1 MPAKSW
7 KDLMNEAEQGSK
19 EFEPLTPGFYTFV
32 IKEPA
37 KVGQTSKENPKF
49 TINPSVE
56 SGPRENA
63 RVFHTFSVSDS
74 PYAMKNFFFGDLAAI
89 GLGSSF
95 FDTNPTEQQIAQA
108 LLGKRFTA
116 EVFLEDAADGS
127 GKQYPRLR
135 NFSAPTSA
143 APSAGVPTGLPTGT
157 PMAASAPA
165 PAPQAAAPT
174 VESPWATPA
183 APAAPAPQVS
193 NAVPLPPAF
202 G

>member
-7 KDLMNEAEQGSK
+7 KDLMNDAEKGAK
-19 EFEPLTPGFYTFV
+19 EFEIVAEGPYTFV

-49 TINPSVE
+49 TIKASIE
-56 SGPRENA
+56 SGERANA
-63 RVFHTFSVSDS
+63 LVFHDFIVSDS
-74 PYAMKNFFFGDLAAI
+74 PYAMKNFFFGDLAI
-89 GLGSSF
+89 LGLNSSF
-95 FDTNPTEQQIAQA
+95 FDTNPSEQQIAQA

-116 EVFLEDAADGS
+116 EVYHEEATN
-127 GKQYPRLR
+127 GKTYARLR

-143 APSAGVPTGLPTGT
+143 APSAGVPGGLPV
-157 PMAASAPA
+157 
-165 PAPQAAAPT
+165 AAAHPVPAAT
-174 VESPWATPA
+174 TSPIAAPSIESPWATPA
-183 APAAPAPQVS
+183 APVAPAPQVS